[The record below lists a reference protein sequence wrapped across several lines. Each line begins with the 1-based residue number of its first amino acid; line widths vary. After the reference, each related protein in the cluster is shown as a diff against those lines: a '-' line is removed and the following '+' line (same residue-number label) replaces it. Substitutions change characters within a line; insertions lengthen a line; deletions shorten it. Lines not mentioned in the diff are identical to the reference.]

1 MNGALNYGLPGF
13 IKKVHLLILFLM
25 LSLQVFSQSDFEN
38 SLTQLN
44 QNINN
49 KEKYD
54 QEKLKRISGLEQA
67 LQLLTE
73 DKVNIKY
80 ELYAG
85 LYDEYK
91 SFNYD
96 KAFYY
101 AQKMLESGR
110 KLKDPVKVAKGKI
123 KLGFVLLSSGMFK
136 ETFDS
141 LNTVNVHILPDSLK
155 QDYYFLNAR
164 TYYDLADFDKDKYY
178 TPLYNRRAGVYIDSA
193 IAITSHA
200 SYDYQ
205 YYLGLKYLKMG
216 KNEEAAVLLKKLLSN
231 HSLNLHELAVTTSTL
246 SDIYIQNNHLNEA
259 IQLLFQAAEADIK
272 SSTKEAAAMLN
283 LAKLLHTKG
292 DIKNAY
298 VFINQAMN
306 DASYYGARQRKVQV
320 SAILMVIAGEK
331 INSVEEQRRI
341 LFIYASLLTLLAAM
355 VILFAF
361 IIYRQLKKLRKA
373 DKIIVETNSS
383 LQDTINQLNE
393 AEKIKEEYIGYYFNL
408 ISESINKLDKFK
420 RSVSHKLV
428 TKKFDDIQ
436 MLVDN
441 INLKKEREELFL
453 NFDKAFLTL
462 FPNFVEAFNAL
473 FEPEHQ
479 VKLGADQ
486 LLNTDLRI
494 FALIRLGIQDTEKI
508 ASILEYTMNTI
519 YNYKAR
525 IKGKSILKN
534 DDFELAILAIKAV

>member
-1 MNGALNYGLPGF
+1 MTLRVSYLKFLKKILLVVWAALMCLPA
-13 IKKVHLLILFLM
+13 
-25 LSLQVFSQSDFEN
+25 FSQSNFEN
-38 SLTQLN
+38 KLKQLN
-44 QNINN
+44 LSIEAKQT
-49 KEKYD
+49 YD
-54 QEKLKRISGLEQA
+54 RSKLQRIAGLEQT
-67 LQLLTE
+67 LKLLLPA
-73 DKVNIKY
+73 DINGRYKVCT
-80 ELYAG
+80 A

-101 AQKMLESGR
+101 AQSMLSYGR
-110 KLKDPVKVAKGKI
+110 RLKDPVKVANGKI

-141 LNTVNVHILPDSLK
+141 LNTVDVHILPDSIK

-164 TYYDLADFDKDKYY
+164 TYYDLADFDADKYY
-178 TPLYNRRAGVYIDSA
+178 TPLYNLRAGIYIDSA
-193 IAITSHA
+193 IALSTQT

-216 KNEEAAVLLKKLLSN
+216 KRDQAAALLKKILHTYPLSN
-231 HSLNLHELAVTTSTL
+231 HQLAVTTSTL
-246 SDIYIQNNHLNEA
+246 SDIYIQNNEIDEA
-259 IQLLFQAAEADIK
+259 LQLLFQAAEADIK

-331 INSVEEQRRI
+331 VNSVEEQRRI
-341 LFIYASLLTLLAAM
+341 LFIYATLLTLLAAV

-361 IIYRQLKKLRKA
+361 IIYRQLKKLKKA
-373 DKIIVETNSS
+373 DKIIIETNRS
-383 LQDTINQLNE
+383 LQETIDQLNE

-408 ISESINKLDKFK
+408 ISESITKLEKFK
-420 RSVSHKLV
+420 RSVSNKLV

-441 INLKKEREELFL
+441 INLKKERDELFL

-479 VKLGADQ
+479 VKLSSDQ

-494 FALIRLGIQDTEKI
+494 FALIRLGIHDTEKI
-508 ASILEYTMNTI
+508 ASILEYSMNTI

-525 IKGKSILKN
+525 IKGKSILPN
-534 DDFELAILAIKAV
+534 DDFELAILTIKAV

>member
-1 MNGALNYGLPGF
+1 M
-13 IKKVHLLILFLM
+13 KKNRLLVLFLM
-25 LSLQVFSQSDFEN
+25 LSVPVFSQSNFDN
-38 SLTQLN
+38 ALVQLN
-44 QNINN
+44 HSITAKN
-49 KEKYD
+49 KYD
-54 QEKLKRISGLEQA
+54 ADKVKRINSLEQA
-67 LQLLTE
+67 LQLLGD
-73 DKVNIKY
+73 DKINIKY

-91 SFNYD
+91 SFSYD
-96 KAFYY
+96 KAFDY
-101 AQKMLESGR
+101 AQKMLNAGR
-110 KLKDPVKVAKGKI
+110 ILKDPVKTAKGKI

-141 LNTVNVHILPDSLK
+141 LNTLNVHVLPDSVK

-164 TYYDLADFDKDKYY
+164 TYYDLADFVKDKYY
-178 TPLYNRRAGVYIDSA
+178 TPLYNKRAGLYIDSA
-193 IAITSHA
+193 IALSDPA

-216 KNEEAAVLLKKLLSN
+216 KNEDAAVLLKKLMRN
-231 HSLNLHELAVTTSTL
+231 YPLNLHQLAVTTSTL
-246 SDIYIQNNHLNEA
+246 SDIYIQNNQLDQA

-306 DASYYGARQRKVQV
+306 DATYYGARQRKVQV

-331 INSVEEQRRI
+331 VNSVEEQRRI
-341 LFIYASLLTLLAAM
+341 LFMYASLLTVLAAL

-361 IIYRQLKKLRKA
+361 IIYRQLKRLKKA
-373 DKIIVETNSS
+373 DKVIMQANHS
-383 LQDTINQLNE
+383 LQETINKLNE

-408 ISESINKLDKFK
+408 ISESITKLDKFK
-420 RSVSHKLV
+420 RAVSNKLV

-479 VKLGADQ
+479 VKLSVDQ

-494 FALIRLGIQDTEKI
+494 FALIRLGIHDTEKI
-508 ASILEYTMNTI
+508 ASILEYSMNTI

-534 DDFELAILAIKAV
+534 DDFEFAILAIKAV